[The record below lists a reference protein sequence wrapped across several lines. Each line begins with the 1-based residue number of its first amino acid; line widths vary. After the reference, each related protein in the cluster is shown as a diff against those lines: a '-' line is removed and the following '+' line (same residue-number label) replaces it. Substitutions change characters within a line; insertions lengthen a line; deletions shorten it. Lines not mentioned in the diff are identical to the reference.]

1 MIQNLNF
8 QWNEKFNFF
17 YEIYINIFYMSALY
31 VAVSNENT
39 EMVKLLISCQ
49 DIDVNI
55 GYILE

>member
-1 MIQNLNF
+1 
-8 QWNEKFNFF
+8 
-17 YEIYINIFYMSALY
+17 MSALY